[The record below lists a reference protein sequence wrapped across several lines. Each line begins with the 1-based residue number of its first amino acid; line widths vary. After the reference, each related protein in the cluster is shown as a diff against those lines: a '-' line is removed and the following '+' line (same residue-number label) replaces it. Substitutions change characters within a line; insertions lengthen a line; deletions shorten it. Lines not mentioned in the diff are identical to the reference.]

1 MAPHLPVV
9 AVALALGAGFFL
21 AEQCLLSMEFRRQ
34 AYTFTLAGIPLV
46 IGLLVT
52 SPIVFV
58 LTRLAASVL
67 AFVWQRKSVDKTA
80 YNCAAYAFEAAAG
93 ALLVQF
99 LLRPHDGLDLRTAVI
114 VTALVAGVDQ
124 LVSALVL
131 VMIRVHNGP
140 LSRADVIEVL
150 RPAVVLSLTSSMF
163 ASIVIILRST
173 QDRPGHGRRAGRQC
187 CESGQWGPMIPAVS

>member
-1 MAPHLPVV
+1 MRRAVSPKRVTWLLSAALAAGAMLLTTRAGGGPIMAPHLPVV

-58 LTRLAASVL
+58 LTRLSASVL

-124 LVSALVL
+124 LV
-131 VMIRVHNGP
+131 
-140 LSRADVIEVL
+140 
-150 RPAVVLSLTSSMF
+150 
-163 ASIVIILRST
+163 
-173 QDRPGHGRRAGRQC
+173 
-187 CESGQWGPMIPAVS
+187 